1 MTDILHGVGLVLF
14 IAALAGAIAYI
25 GDRVGHQVGRRRL
38 TLFGIRPRY
47 TSTIIAIGTGV
58 VIALFVT
65 LGAIFSS
72 ETVKTAF
79 FRLNAVNNR
88 VNQLQA
94 QAEQLTKLSRNTQV
108 VVGVNDLMNPLDG
121 IILRQNETPA
131 ARLTALRQF
140 FDQTVE
146 YVNGYYVPRGLKPFQ
161 VPKNIDST
169 LKSFLNV
176 QIQSL
181 LQQNNVLVL
190 ATADQNLFKGDRVHF
205 GLTPFPD
212 HLIYAA
218 GQTIRSIG
226 VEANP
231 NLNLPY
237 ALTALQTAVAQ
248 DASLGHGMPIWFAS
262 QTRLDVS
269 VAEGNAMQAKLR
281 RGNSKYYLVATA
293 EADVY
298 SHTGFIP
305 VKVSLEPS
313 PAK

>member
-1 MTDILHGVGLVLF
+1 MNDILRGIALVLF

-58 VIALFVT
+58 VIALVVT

-88 VNQLQA
+88 VNELQA
-94 QAEQLTKLSRNTQV
+94 QAEQLTKLSRNTEV

-121 IILRQNETPA
+121 IILKPTQSPA
-131 ARLTALRQF
+131 QRFTSLLQF
-140 FDQTVE
+140 FNQTVD
-146 YVNGYYVPRGLKPFQ
+146 YVNGYYVPRGLKPFE
-161 VPKNIDST
+161 VPANIDAT
-169 LKSFLNV
+169 LRGFLNV
-176 QIQSL
+176 QVQSL
-181 LQQNNVLVL
+181 LQQSNVLVL

-212 HLIYAA
+212 HLIYKA
-218 GQTIRSIG
+218 GQPILHIG
-226 VEANP
+226 VEANA

-248 DASLGHGMPIWFAS
+248 DASQGHGMPIWFAS
-262 QTRLDVS
+262 QTRLDLT
-269 VAEGNAMQAKLR
+269 VAEGNAIQARLR
-281 RGNSKYYLVATA
+281 TGSRKYFLVATS
-293 EADVY
+293 EIDVY

-305 VKVSLEPS
+305 VKVALEP
-313 PAK
+313 AAVR